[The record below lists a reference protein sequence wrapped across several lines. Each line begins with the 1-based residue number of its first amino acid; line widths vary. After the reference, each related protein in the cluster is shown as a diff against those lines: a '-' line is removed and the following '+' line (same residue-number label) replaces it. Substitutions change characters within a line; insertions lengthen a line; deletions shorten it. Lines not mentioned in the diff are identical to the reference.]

1 MIIGV
6 GIACLLL
13 GGVIGM
19 LIGAATT
26 YDALT
31 LVRNDSTEHGDYP
44 L

>member
-1 MIIGV
+1 MIIAV
-6 GIACLLL
+6 GFTCFVF
-13 GGVIGM
+13 GCVIGM

-31 LVRNDSTEHGDYP
+31 LVRGEPTESGDNP